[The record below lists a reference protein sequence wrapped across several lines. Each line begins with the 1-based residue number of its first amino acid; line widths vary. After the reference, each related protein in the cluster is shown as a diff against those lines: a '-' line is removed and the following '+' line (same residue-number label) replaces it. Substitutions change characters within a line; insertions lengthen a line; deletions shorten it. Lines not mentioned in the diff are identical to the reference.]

1 MSGQV
6 SIALYICS
14 WAKGFF
20 WGMQIGQF
28 CIQCGFPFNKA
39 QQANDGSLG
48 ILSTFSTPMIFLKK
62 IVHFWH
68 LIKQVTD
75 HPSDHPTDGHTLI

>member
-48 ILSTFSTPMIFLKK
+48 ILSTFSNVKF
-62 IVHFWH
+62 VHF
-68 LIKQVTD
+68 
-75 HPSDHPTDGHTLI
+75 